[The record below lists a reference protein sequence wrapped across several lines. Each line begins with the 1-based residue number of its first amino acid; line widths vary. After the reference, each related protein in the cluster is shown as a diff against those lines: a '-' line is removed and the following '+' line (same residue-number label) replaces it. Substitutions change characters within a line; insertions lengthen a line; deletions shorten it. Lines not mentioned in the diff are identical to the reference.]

1 MELEIKLKHDA
12 VISQLFKT
20 KTALEALTLNT
31 PAKNAAGS
39 NKLDFTSHW
48 LEREEEIAE
57 LVKGYTAIAQK
68 SIEDTNAGVDLMK
81 HQDEAM
87 IRK

>member
-1 MELEIKLKHDA
+1 MEMEIKLKHDA
-12 VISQLFKT
+12 VISQLSKT
-20 KTALEALTLNT
+20 KTALEALTLKT
-31 PAKNAAGS
+31 PAENAAGS

-48 LEREEEIAE
+48 LEREGNLAE
-57 LVKGYTAIAQK
+57 LLKSYMAIVQK
-68 SIEDTNAGVDLMK
+68 NIEDTKAGVDLMK

>member
-1 MELEIKLKHDA
+1 MEMEIKLKHDA
-12 VISQLFKT
+12 VISQLSKT

-31 PAKNAAGS
+31 PNKAGS
-39 NKLDFTSHW
+39 NTLDFTSHW

-57 LVKGYTAIAQK
+57 LVKGYIAIVQK
-68 SIEDTNAGVDLMK
+68 SIEDTKAGVDLMK

>member
-1 MELEIKLKHDA
+1 MEQEIKLKHDA
-12 VISQLFKT
+12 VISQLSKT
-20 KTALEALTLNT
+20 KTALKALTLNT

-39 NKLDFTSHW
+39 NTLDFTSHW

-57 LVKGYTAIAQK
+57 LVKGYIAIVQK
-68 SIEDTNAGVDLMK
+68 SIDDTKAGADLMK